1 VNPAATPRGA
11 AADSPPDQSPLGP
24 LEVGLSAFARWNES
38 KYIRAEV
45 ARRTGCNLPPS
56 ELRLLEHF
64 DLSEPM
70 RISDIAE
77 CLRVDVSTM
86 SLQLRQLRRE
96 HLVEAIQD
104 ERDRR
109 VTLIAITAAGRATV
123 ARVRAARRALLDEIF
138 AEVPAADL
146 GNAAEVLLL
155 VQEHM
160 LAGMR
165 QTLGLTAPD

>member
-1 VNPAATPRGA
+1 MNPAATPLGA
-11 AADSPPDQSPLGP
+11 AAESPPDQTPLGR
-24 LEVGLSAFARWNES
+24 LEVGLSALVRWNES
-38 KYIRAEV
+38 KHTRAEV
-45 ARRTGCNLPPS
+45 ARRTGCDLPPS

-77 CLRVDVSTM
+77 CMRVNVSTV

-96 HLVEAIQD
+96 HLVEAIPD

-123 ARVRAARRALLDEIF
+123 SRVRAARRALLEEIF
-138 AEVPAADL
+138 AEVSAADL
-146 GNAAEVLLL
+146 GNAAEVLVL

-165 QTLGLTAPD
+165 QLLGLTAPN